1 MTIAPHKAVQIKAI
15 QMKFCGITRAQDA
28 EAAIAC
34 GAAMLG
40 LNFYPGS
47 PRHIALERAQQIA
60 DAVAGRARLVG
71 VFVNMNLSDVR
82 QIARAVPL
90 DCIQLHG
97 DELHEECAELA
108 RDFEVIRAIKVTPAF
123 RAEDLAS
130 YTCCRGLLLDA
141 PSPQRGGSGHS
152 FDWRSVDWAAVRRAA
167 PWATIYLAGGLTAEN
182 VAEAIRVA
190 RPDVVDVASGI
201 EESKGIKSADGVTK
215 SAEKM
220 RAFAAAVLAAGR
232 EVR

>member
-1 MTIAPHKAVQIKAI
+1 MTPL
-15 QMKFCGITRAQDA
+15 MKFCGITRPEDA
-28 EAAIAC
+28 ESAIAS

-40 LNFYPGS
+40 LNFYSGS
-47 PRHIALERAQQIA
+47 PRHLSLEQAQQIA
-60 DAVAGRARLVG
+60 AAVSGRVRLVG
-71 VFVNMNLSDVR
+71 VFVNMDIYNVL

-97 DELHEECAELA
+97 DELQEDCAELA

-123 RAEDLAS
+123 HPEDLAA
-130 YTCCRGLLLDA
+130 YTCCRGLLLDT
-141 PSPQRGGSGHS
+141 PSPQHGGSGHS
-152 FDWRSVDWAAVRRAA
+152 FDWRSVDWTAVRQSA
-167 PWATIYLAGGLTAEN
+167 PWATLYLAGGLTAEN
-182 VAEAIRVA
+182 VAEAIRLA

-201 EESKGIKSADGVTK
+201 EESKGIKSASQRVK

-220 RAFAAAVLAAGR
+220 RAFAAAVEAAGR